1 MTTRTSM
8 RLAAAMTGSL
18 LLAACS
24 SGTGDRASQRQT
36 EATPNQS
43 LAGACEQYLAT
54 YNKVSEQAMEQFYKL
69 FRAAGKSEASI
80 QSARDHWLFLG
91 GQIEEAMLED
101 EWASLT
107 AWHRNLQ
114 DHLRSIAVL
123 SGENQYNFPEQA
135 EKAVEMS
142 DRLEGE
148 YVRCKYLRSF
158 KKAGEGEA
166 T

>member
-8 RLAAAMTGSL
+8 RLAAAITGAL

-24 SGTGDRASQRQT
+24 SGTDDSAAQT
-36 EATPNQS
+36 ETKPDQS
-43 LAGACEQYLAT
+43 LAGACQQYLAT
-54 YNKVSEQAMEQFYKL
+54 YNEVSEKAMEHFYEL

-114 DHLRSIAVL
+114 DHLRSIAIL
-123 SGENQYNFPEQA
+123 SGENQYDFPEQA
-135 EKAVEMS
+135 EQAVEMS

-166 T
+166 A